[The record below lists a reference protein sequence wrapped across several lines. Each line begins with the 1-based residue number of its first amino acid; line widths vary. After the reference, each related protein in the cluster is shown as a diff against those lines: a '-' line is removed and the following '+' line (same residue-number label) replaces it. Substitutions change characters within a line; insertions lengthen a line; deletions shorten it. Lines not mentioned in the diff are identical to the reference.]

1 MDMKDHD
8 IWLAN
13 THKDHGSG
21 LGSEKE
27 RQAHPRSKIFVRGSR
42 SGGTIRPLVHIIVIA
57 PPLTITPVV
66 FRPLQAKPPLVA
78 PLLDPFPPPARDG
91 DGRALEQPRRAPLDP
106 TALRTVI
113 PLPVP
118 LLLPA
123 YPPPNAVA
131 VYLSLEDV
139 DVAPRGHDQLDLR
152 DLSLRRA
159 PIAAAGGEGRRRRA
173 PGDDDG
179 RGPPMNLRGNAQA
192 GMGAYHPVHAER
204 DVPPVVTFLGH
215 HDVADRRREV
225 QRRAEVRFH
234 GEVASSQLGGGDAT
248 APAALF
254 TYAVGESSIV
264 VLVDQ

>member
-1 MDMKDHD
+1 M
-8 IWLAN
+8 
-13 THKDHGSG
+13 
-21 LGSEKE
+21 
-27 RQAHPRSKIFVRGSR
+27 
-42 SGGTIRPLVHIIVIA
+42 
-57 PPLTITPVV
+57 
-66 FRPLQAKPPLVA
+66 QAKPPLVA
-78 PLLDPFPPPARDG
+78 PLRDPFPPPARDG
-91 DGRALEQPRRAPLDP
+91 DGRALEQPRRAPRDP

-159 PIAAAGGEGRRRRA
+159 APIAAAVGCEGRRRRA
-173 PGDDDG
+173 PCDDDG

-204 DVPPVVTFLGH
+204 DVPPVVTLPGH

-225 QRRAEVRFH
+225 QRRAGVRFH
-234 GEVASSQLGGGDAT
+234 GEVASSQLGGGGGDAA
-248 APAALF
+248 APAAFF
-254 TYAVGESSIV
+254 THSVGESAIA
-264 VLVDQ
+264 VLVGQ